1 MEGSLYVLVLTSEGL
16 WVKLLLIEELE
27 KKQIRG
33 FAEICCA
40 EVLEV
45 LCRSSHEF
53 FRRDFVQRLFLL
65 VSSIEYRDLSCRSLK
80 RPPSESSRR
89 GLLKLNESCHMGLP
103 CSSCPV
109 AKPNDQ

>member
-1 MEGSLYVLVLTSEGL
+1 M
-16 WVKLLLIEELE
+16 KLLLIEELE

-45 LCRSSHEF
+45 LCRDVRCRSSHEF

-65 VSSIEYRDLSCRSLK
+65 DSSKEYRDLSCRSLK